1 MGKFGELSGKII
13 VAILL
18 PYQDVVAFWS
28 CWLSYIRTIGCVDY
42 RHYWDCR
49 L

>member
-28 CWLSYIRTIGCVDY
+28 CWYHTYGLLVVLITDIIETVD
-42 RHYWDCR
+42 W
-49 L
+49 